1 MSYHHSVPCVM
12 TSSDQFYVRLC
23 TCGVV
28 HLSFGCT
35 VINVSPDA
43 AVAISETLREV
54 TENLRIEL
62 RKRVVSSLLQDAKTH
77 PPDQADQNSALEN
90 RDSENKMSNVIAG
103 RFPVPQPKI

>member
-35 VINVSPDA
+35 VINVSPEA

-62 RKRVVSSLLQDAKTH
+62 RKKVINSLLKNGA
-77 PPDQADQNSALEN
+77 
-90 RDSENKMSNVIAG
+90 SENTPEFEIKNVITG
-103 RFPVPQPKI
+103 RFPAPTRNS